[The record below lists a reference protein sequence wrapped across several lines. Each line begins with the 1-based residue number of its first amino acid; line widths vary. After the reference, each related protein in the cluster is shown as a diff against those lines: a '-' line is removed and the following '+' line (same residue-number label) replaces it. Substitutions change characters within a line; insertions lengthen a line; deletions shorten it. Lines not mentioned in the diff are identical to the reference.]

1 MDLTKFATLS
11 SLFALLMVVSA
22 KILIPMNGELISIQL
37 FFVVLAG
44 LVGGNMIG
52 LTAQLIY
59 MMFGFFVPVFYNN
72 EMAQKIRQ
80 IKVPVIGL
88 QMDVAKYPDF
98 LAIKLYED
106 NFIQFTGNKKEMV
119 IDYLQKV
126 KKVIESY
133 GVRCELEGVPSQN
146 VLGKGI

>member
-59 MMFGFFVPVFYNN
+59 MMFGFFVPIFYNN
-72 EMAQKIRQ
+72 ELSKNIQ
-80 IKVPVIGL
+80 
-88 QMDVAKYPDF
+88 
-98 LAIKLYED
+98 
-106 NFIQFTGNKKEMV
+106 NFVVVYRYI
-119 IDYLQKV
+119 
-126 KKVIESY
+126 
-133 GVRCELEGVPSQN
+133 
-146 VLGKGI
+146 